1 MAQGVG
7 SEASSVIKDIADAAW
22 SHTVATQPY
31 SALRTGNPIDR
42 LPHGTLDEAAQDAT
56 VGGRIL
62 TEVNGLDP
70 GHLTAADRDTVAL
83 LRHVAEEWTRS
94 EDAWWW
100 HFPVA
105 PYQTYLLSLYG
116 QQILQPFVFAD
127 GADTERYLSL
137 VADVASWVRAAQQKV
152 GRQAEAG
159 WGLPRPALAG
169 FVTTMRGHRAAVE
182 EWLRVDEARTRRLS
196 AAQRGSLLDGL
207 DRILTDELLVAF
219 DDILDYLTGPA
230 EHTAVDGVGLTQY
243 PGGER
248 AYRQLVRNYATF
260 DITPEEVHRLGL
272 EQVEQLTE
280 QMAKV
285 RSEVGFDGSEGAY
298 RQILEADPRFHASTP
313 DDVADTYRRHIEAI
327 EPLVDRWF
335 SITPQ
340 ATYGVERLDAA
351 LEPSMSYG
359 YYQSPTPQNPVG
371 RYRFNGSGL
380 DTRSQINAA
389 ALILHELVP
398 GHHFHLARQAEDDRL
413 HPIRSEFAP
422 LMLGAYTEGW
432 AEYAAS
438 LGFEMGVYDDPWDRY
453 GSYLH
458 QRFVAQ
464 RLVVDTG
471 LNLLGWSLEKAR
483 DYMSTATME
492 SEQQV
497 HTETLRYSTDIPGQA
512 LGYRLGWLKL
522 WELRRRAEDALGEEF
537 DVRDFHEVVL
547 GAGALPLTAVENNV
561 DQFIA
566 ERSQGVGQ

>member
-1 MAQGVG
+1 MPQGVR
-7 SEASSVIKDIADAAW
+7 SDPSSVIKGIADAAW
-22 SHTVATQPY
+22 SHTMATQPY
-31 SALRTGNPIDR
+31 FALRTGAPIDR
-42 LPHGTLDEAAQDAT
+42 LPHGTLDEAAQDAAM
-56 VGGRIL
+56 GRRIL
-62 TEVNGLDP
+62 SELSGVDSVP
-70 GHLTAADRDTVAL
+70 LTAIDRDTAAL
-83 LRHVAEEWTRS
+83 LRHVAEEWARS

-105 PYQTYLLSLYG
+105 PYQTYQLSIYG
-116 QQILQPFVFAD
+116 QQILRPFVFAD

-137 VADVASWVRAAQQKV
+137 VADVASWVRAAREKV
-152 GRQAEAG
+152 GRQAEEG

-169 FVTTMRGHRAAVE
+169 VVTTMRGHRAAFEKWV
-182 EWLRVDEARTRRLS
+182 RVDEARTRQLS
-196 AAQRGSLLDGL
+196 TAQRGSLLDGL
-207 DRILTDELLVAF
+207 DRILTDELLVTF
-219 DDILDYLTGPA
+219 DCILDYLTGPA
-230 EHTAVDGVGLTQY
+230 EHTAVDGVGLSQY
-243 PGGER
+243 PGGEE

-285 RSEVGFDGSEGAY
+285 RAEVGFNGSEETY
-298 RQILEADPRFHASTP
+298 RQILEADPRFHASKP
-313 DDVADTYRRHIEAI
+313 DDVADTYGRHIKTI
-327 EPLVDRWF
+327 EPLVDQWF

-340 ATYGVERLDAA
+340 AAYGVERLDPA
-351 LEPSMSYG
+351 LEPSLSYG
-359 YYQSPTPQNPVG
+359 MYEPPTPQNPVG

-398 GHHFHLARQAEDDRL
+398 GHHFHLARQAEDTRL
-413 HPIRSEFAP
+413 HPIRSELAP

-438 LGFEMGVYDDPWDRY
+438 LGFEMGVYDDPWDGY
-453 GSYLH
+453 GSYQH

-471 LNLLGWSLEKAR
+471 LNLLGWPLEKAR
-483 DYMSTATME
+483 DYMSRTTME
-492 SEQQV
+492 SEQQI
-497 HTETLRYSTDIPGQA
+497 HTETLRYSTDMPGQA

-522 WELRRRAEDALGEEF
+522 WELRHRTEDALGEAF

-547 GAGALPLTAVENNV
+547 GAGALPLTAVEDNV
-561 DQFIA
+561 DQFIT
-566 ERSQGVGQ
+566 ERSAGDTQ